1 MKKIKARYLLDDIK
15 NLLEKTK
22 GMDKESAFGL
32 FSEVLKNYS
41 SDELRQCLNN
51 IFYIKTKKD
60 ISNLSFEEVKKEF
73 LDYFNKRQEERQELL
88 KNFYEGFDNNPDV
101 NFML

>member
-1 MKKIKARYLLDDIK
+1 MKKNKIKESARYLLDDIK
-15 NLLEKTK
+15 NLLEKIK
-22 GMDKESAFGL
+22 GMDKESAFDL

-73 LDYFNKRQEERQELL
+73 FEYFNKRQKERQELL
-88 KNFYEGFDNNPDV
+88 KKFHEGLDNRK
-101 NFML
+101 